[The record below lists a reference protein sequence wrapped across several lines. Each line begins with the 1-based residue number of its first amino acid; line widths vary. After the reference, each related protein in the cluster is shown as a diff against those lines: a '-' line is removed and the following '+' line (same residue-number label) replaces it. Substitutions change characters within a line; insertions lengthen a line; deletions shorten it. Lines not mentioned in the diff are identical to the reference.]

1 MYDNKF
7 YKLTY

>member
-7 YKLTY
+7 